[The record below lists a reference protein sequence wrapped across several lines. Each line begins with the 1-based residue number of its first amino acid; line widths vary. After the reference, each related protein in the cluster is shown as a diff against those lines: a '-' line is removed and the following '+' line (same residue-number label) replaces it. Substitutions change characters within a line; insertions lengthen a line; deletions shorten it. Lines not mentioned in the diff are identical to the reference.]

1 MSSKNEILSNLRKNI
16 SERYEMPDLA
26 TLQGITFADPVAR
39 FLEVIEAVGGKGV
52 LLQEGQDINQVIR
65 EHYPEAK
72 NIASNLPEI
81 TIANL
86 NPDSVDD
93 PHELTGIDV
102 GVVQGEVAVAE
113 NACVWV
119 PQNVRHKVVYF
130 ISEYL
135 VIVIDRKNIVNNMH
149 EAYPKIDFH
158 GREFGVFISGP
169 SKTADIEQA
178 LVIGA
183 HGPKGA
189 LVVLK

>member
-52 LLQEGQDINQVIR
+52 LLQEGQDINEVIR

-86 NPDSVDD
+86 NPDNVDD

-149 EAYPKIDFH
+149 EAYPKIDFY